1 MRMMPNAIGWRIE
14 ARRRAAYALYECFVR
29 EYCDE
34 DEVRPA
40 KCFEEINQQDGELW
54 LEVVQRAL
62 DVHDTNAAIQAMY
75 SVARPARAPEEVR
88 DVEEAKSEEAGSETA
103 PADR

>member
-40 KCFEEINQQDGELW
+40 KCFAEINQQDGELW

-62 DVHDTNAAIQAMY
+62 DMRDTNAAIQAI
-75 SVARPARAPEEVR
+75 ARPARAPEEVR

-103 PADR
+103 PADH